1 VYPAPVV
8 AGGWVMERQQQLFV
22 ARLVLG
28 LVQGLGLCL
37 LFTAYDQLTWPATEP
52 LWFAPLT
59 VVALLVPLLVSQ
71 ALGNMRSATLLVWA
85 LVAAV
90 ILAGLSW
97 YDVWHLGPGELPRG
111 FFPAGVVPTAH
122 TLFIC
127 GLFLFTAHALVT
139 SGDSDRRIVA
149 HYPTLFDQAWKL
161 GTQAG
166 IIVAFTAAFW
176 IILLL
181 GAAMFDM
188 IKLQGF
194 GRFLG
199 HSWAWI
205 PLTTMAAGAAIHI
218 TDTRASLVHGVR
230 TLALTLLGWLLP
242 VIALLAFAFLICLV
256 FTGLQPLWETR
267 FATLLLL
274 AAAAVLITHIN
285 AAYQDGDPAHQ
296 PPHIVRV
303 TGTLAAVLLAFIVWI
318 AAYALWL
325 RVGQYGW
332 SIDRLYSAAA
342 VLVAAMFAVGYLV
355 AALLPGPWLKLIER
369 WNVLTAFLFLA
380 VLLAL
385 STPLADPMRLAVMDQ
400 THRLHSGAVKPAD
413 FDFDYLAHAGGRY
426 GKEALNLLKKSRDP
440 DISEAASVAL
450 VAPEVLA
457 ARDAEQLPPP
467 VVRKKL
473 VGTVPVYPKGKS
485 LPDTFRAFVKDEEKR
500 NSFCTSARLPDGG
513 MRCYPFLEDFAVIR
527 DFDGD
532 GIDDILMVYRT
543 EAEKRSWSAKLFKH
557 EGNTWRPLGSA
568 GGTDCQKDREAL
580 QNGNFKALVPLQ
592 RDLEI
597 DGRRFRMVPYEE
609 DDGCH

>member
-1 VYPAPVV
+1 
-8 AGGWVMERQQQLFV
+8 MERQQQVFV

-37 LFTAYDQLTWPATEP
+37 LFTAYDQLAWPSTEP

-59 VVALLVPLLVSQ
+59 VVALLVPLLASQ

-97 YDVWHLGPGELPRG
+97 YDVWHLAPGELPRG
-111 FFPAGVVPTAH
+111 LFPAGVVPTAH

-127 GLFLFTAHALVT
+127 GLFLFAAHALVS

-176 IILLL
+176 IMLLL

-194 GRFLG
+194 GRVLG
-199 HSWAWI
+199 HSWVWI
-205 PLTTMAAGAAIHI
+205 PLTTMAAAAAIHI

-230 TLALTLLGWLLP
+230 SLALTLLGWLLP
-242 VIALLAFAFLICLV
+242 VIALLVFAFLICLV

-274 AAAAVLITHIN
+274 AAAAVLIVHIN
-285 AAYQDGDPAHQ
+285 AAYQDGDCMHQ

-325 RVGQYGW
+325 RVEQYGW

-342 VLVAAMFAVGYLV
+342 VLVAAMFAAGYFL

-369 WNVLTAFLFLA
+369 WNVLAAFLFLA

-385 STPLADPMRLAVMDQ
+385 STPLADPMRLSVANQMARLEAKAV
-400 THRLHSGAVKPAD
+400 TPRS
-413 FDFDYLAHAGGRY
+413 FDYRYLRVHGGRF
-426 GKEALNLLKKSRDP
+426 GHAALKQLTASPDP
-440 DISEAASVAL
+440 MVAANAK
-450 VAPEVLA
+450 
-457 ARDAEQLPPP
+457 AE
-467 VVRKKL
+467 
-473 VGTVPVYPKGKS
+473 
-485 LPDTFRAFVKDEEKR
+485 
-500 NSFCTSARLPDGG
+500 
-513 MRCYPFLEDFAVIR
+513 
-527 DFDGD
+527 
-532 GIDDILMVYRT
+532 
-543 EAEKRSWSAKLFKH
+543 
-557 EGNTWRPLGSA
+557 LGA
-568 GGTDCQKDREAL
+568 D
-580 QNGNFKALVPLQ
+580 
-592 RDLEI
+592 
-597 DGRRFRMVPYEE
+597 
-609 DDGCH
+609 